1 MSHSLLSADGRTHVK
16 IAIVAL
22 VAVAALV
29 IVGLTARR
37 ADTNGAVAKASVP
50 VLKAGKPTTY
60 STSDT
65 FSVR

>member
-1 MSHSLLSADGRTHVK
+1 MSHSLLGADGRTHLK
-16 IAIVAL
+16 IAVVTF

-29 IVGLTARR
+29 IVGLTARK
-37 ADTNGAVAKASVP
+37 ADTTSAIANASVP